1 MAKRRLDACAF
12 VDDEAE
18 ESDGHSSGPAEEK
31 DVSAATESLASFV
44 DEVLRAQVHL
54 IDDANLWP
62 PNVELVM
69 DGDGPERVY
78 KALEA
83 LGADDFF
90 ARLRDEHQLVVP
102 DDKKK
107 GIADAFYTASERVV
121 FATNVLRRTDLL
133 EVYDG
138 YLGSAARPS
147 ELRSFLTKLEE
158 VVSGEVDE
166 FIFNHAYDLANRI
179 VTDADE
185 DALSD
190 DDEDLSDEEE
200 SGDEDGE
207 ESDSDD
213 ASESGSDSDGSRS
226 K

>member
-54 IDDANLWP
+54 VDDAAAPQTSSWSDLP
-62 PNVELVM
+62 ELVC
-69 DGDGPERVY
+69 

-107 GIADAFYTASERVV
+107 GIADAFYAASERVV